1 MRIELVAKRSTWL
14 RSAALLAALS
24 LYFGYSALSSTSL
37 AGRGFFVLIV
47 ALNGAIGYGNVRKWL
62 GTRSSPVRVAECDA
76 HTLTLPRLTD
86 EALQVAKA
94 DIVDCTIATMRN
106 TMMIAV
112 RAKDRRT
119 AVLTSSDWEID
130 GLAQL
135 ATALRDARVVT
146 KDS

>member
-47 ALNGAIGYGNVRKWL
+47 ALNGAIAYGNVRKWL
-62 GTRSSPVRVAECDA
+62 ATRSNPVRVAECDEGA
-76 HTLTLPRLTD
+76 LTLPRLTD
-86 EALQVAKA
+86 DALHLAKG
-94 DIVDCTIATMRN
+94 DIVDCTIATMRS

-119 AVLTSSDWEID
+119 AVLTSSDWEMD
-130 GLAQL
+130 GLARL
-135 ATALRDARVVT
+135 AAALRDAGLVT